1 MSHRTSSGRPYAD
14 AEDDDT
20 YVDFSSVGLYLVG
33 LQTVSTTGLVSAAS
47 VAVAF
52 FHNEFASAVRSLAI
66 CAAIT
71 VGCLW
76 RPVRVNRVAG
86 LNAVFGAL
94 RPAPVLFVLS
104 LAAGQLAH
112 SCTDTSPEP
121 ETPFWRSVLFHA
133 LQTPLIFCGM
143 WRAARPVALRDG
155 PVVVCA
161 STLLV
166 LSMVPLPAARGEGPL
181 CAVPTLAS
189 AALRVLRG
197 LLFSFCYSFHV
208 FASAPCEFERG
219 EIVLSATRA
228 AAASVWILGAHPYAL
243 PCALLQ
249 MIILV
254 HARLSIERGVDGVMR
269 DLEDDVVAE
278 GGDAAHSTAVAARY
292 CNVSIH
298 SDGDSD
304 PEQGGGAKRGEGMF
318 SNICIDSRIREA
330 AREGAVVVAPCEAG
344 PGEYLVE
351 AAAGVLPPGAT
362 ALLAQ
367 GQPALTPRGTAW
379 RDLNSARGGG
389 MTPQRMALIA
399 ESIS

>member
-1 MSHRTSSGRPYAD
+1 MSYTGRAGRPSAD

-33 LQTVSTTGLVSAAS
+33 LQTVSTTGLVSAVS

-52 FHNEFASAVRSLAI
+52 FHSEFASAVRNLAI

-86 LNAVFGAL
+86 INAVFGAL
-94 RPAPVLFVLS
+94 RPAPALFVLS
-104 LAAGQLAH
+104 LATGQLTH
-112 SCTDTSPEP
+112 SCIDTSPEP

-133 LQTPLIFCGM
+133 LQTPLICCGM

-161 STLLV
+161 VTLLV
-166 LSMVPLPAARGEGPL
+166 LSMAPLPAARGEGPL

-189 AALRVLRG
+189 AALRVVRG

-228 AAASVWILGAHPYAL
+228 AAASVWILGAHPYAF

-249 MIILV
+249 MIVLV
-254 HARLSIERGVDGVMR
+254 YSRLSIERGVDGVMR
-269 DLEDDVVAE
+269 ELEDE
-278 GGDAAHSTAVAARY
+278 IVAAEEDSAPQGSQY
-292 CNVSIH
+292 CTVSIH

-304 PEQGGGAKRGEGMF
+304 QEQMCPGGQRRGEGMF
-318 SNICIDSRIREA
+318 ANIRIDGRIREA
-330 AREGAVVVAPCEAG
+330 VREGAVVAPCEAAQS
-344 PGEYLVE
+344 ES
-351 AAAGVLPPGAT
+351 VLDSHLLSSP
-362 ALLAQ
+362 ALLSHS
-367 GQPALTPRGTAW
+367 QPGSQPVHALTPRGAAW
-379 RDLNSARGGG
+379 RDLNPPRA

-399 ESIS
+399 ESIQ